1 MKIAIASGKGGTG
14 KTFLAT
20 NLFYTLL
27 ETNEQ
32 VSLLDCDVEEP
43 NSKLFVN
50 PEVEKKEIIYAKVP
64 VIDQSKCTGCR
75 ECSDNCQFNALI
87 TVKSKTYVYDD
98 MCHSCGL
105 CMRICPENAI
115 LDKKKKIGTIEI
127 GSVGTGVFVEGKTDI
142 GTENSSPVIEKVKEF
157 ADTNGIVIIDAPPGT
172 SCQVVETVKDCD
184 FVVLV
189 TEPTPFGLNDLKL
202 AVTLLENLKI
212 PFAVAVNRIIDNAEI
227 IENYCK
233 EKGID
238 IIFKM
243 ELDRDVAK
251 SYSSGKIVVK
261 EIPVYRQKFV
271 SLISE
276 IKRRC
281 LL

>member
-32 VSLLDCDVEEP
+32 VTLLDCDVEEP
-43 NSKLFVN
+43 NSKIFVN
-50 PEVEKKEIIYAKVP
+50 PETERTEAVNVEVPLIY
-64 VIDQSKCTGCR
+64 QSKCTGCR
-75 ECSDNCQFNALI
+75 ECSNNCQFNALI
-87 TVKSKTYVYDD
+87 TVKSKTYVYDE

-115 LDKKKKIGTIEI
+115 SKNKKKIGTIEI

-142 GTENSSPVIEKVKEF
+142 GTESGSPIIEKVKSF
-157 ADTNGIVIIDAPPGT
+157 ANTKGIVILDSPPGT

-202 AVTLLENLKI
+202 AVTLLKNLKI

-233 EKGID
+233 ENGID

-243 ELDRDVAK
+243 ELDREVAK

-261 EIPVYRQKFV
+261 EIPAYRQKFV
-271 SLISE
+271 SLMSE
-276 IKRRC
+276 IKKRC
-281 LL
+281 SL

>member
-14 KTFLAT
+14 KTFIAT

-32 VSLLDCDVEEP
+32 ISLLDCDVEEP
-43 NSKLFVN
+43 NSKIFVK
-50 PEVEKKEIIYAKVP
+50 PEIEKQEKVYAEIPI
-64 VIDQSKCTGCR
+64 IDQTKCTGCR
-75 ECSDNCQFNALI
+75 ECSNHCEFNALI
-87 TVKSKTYVYDD
+87 TVKDKTYVYDE

-105 CMRICPENAI
+105 CMRICKEGAI
-115 LDKKKKIGTIEI
+115 SKNMKKIGTIEI
-127 GSVGTGVFVEGKTDI
+127 GSVGTGIFVEGKTDI
-142 GTENSSPVIEKVKEF
+142 GTEISSLIIEEVKKYANEK
-157 ADTNGIVIIDAPPGT
+157 GIVIIDAPPGT
-172 SCQVVETVKDCD
+172 SCQVVETVKNCD

-202 AVTLLENLKI
+202 AVELLENLKI
-212 PFAVAVNRIIDNAEI
+212 PFAVAINRIIDSVEI
-227 IENYCK
+227 IETYCK

-238 IIFKM
+238 IVFKM
-243 ELDRDVAK
+243 ELDREVAV

-261 EIPVYRQKFV
+261 EIPAYRQKFV
-271 SLISE
+271 SLMSE
-276 IKRRC
+276 IKKRC